1 MDKVAITRSLLD
13 SLADHINTK
22 AGTTGPKTI
31 EQMQNTVD
39 GIDTAE
45 PMQEK
50 SVEIIENGTT
60 EVTPDTEYGGLSR
73 VQITVDVPATPQTP
87 TEDKTVDLDMAG
99 GNQVVDPTAGYTMSK
114 LTINKPDTMV
124 PENIKKDVNI
134 GGVVG
139 TYEGGGVGEQPQ
151 LFAPTIA
158 LDIYQLTITNNS
170 QNGGFLPTSYEGF
183 ANGVSAGTK
192 PYSGEVTT
200 IDTSPLV
207 ETGETSAVITVT
219 AKRDGFRDSQSSNA
233 VNWERYYTVTFY
245 DGDTVLKT
253 GLVQN
258 GITVAAAQPS
268 TEKAGY
274 NFDGWYSDASFETPV
289 AGATE
294 IDVDMTLY
302 GKWVE
307 SVYISALGDGF
318 NIPYNSNAV
327 IAVSP
332 DGKKVA
338 VLITSA
344 YQISIYDKGE
354 SLTPLKTSAFGSSS
368 SYANNICWVSNDLIV
383 GFGNTGPSGKGI
395 LVYSVNQNGDI
406 TDVTTEYIGSISL
419 GPRQTGGVYGTKLL
433 LHQYDSYVIT
443 KIETASKPFDVV
455 GTYTQTAK
463 SYNNMVMSED
473 AMAYF
478 GAMTDNM
485 YIYNLSTGEE
495 HSAITVSRVGNRA
508 YSACGGGLLAAYGGT
523 PAKIQVYDSNGNNLY
538 SFGTYGPMCV
548 NNDKRVISYS
558 GKKIHIWENGVEL
571 QALDSQDVSRFFLGA
586 DYKTL
591 FAATADNFVCYN
603 LNYDNT

>member
-1 MDKVAITRSLLD
+1 MTGQNIKLKDRSGVAIDYSAVTKIQIPA
-13 SLADHINTK
+13 ADGNGDVIFQLPPT
-22 AGTTGPKTI
+22 
-31 EQMQNTVD
+31 
-39 GIDTAE
+39 
-45 PMQEK
+45 MQEK
-50 SVEIIENGTT
+50 LVSIDSNGTT
-60 EVTPDTEYGGLSR
+60 EVTPDAGYDAMTKVTVTTNVSSSGGETEE
-73 VQITVDVPATPQTP
+73 V
-87 TEDKTVDLDMAG
+87 TVDLSMADG
-99 GNQVVDPTAGYTMSK
+99 DQVIMPSAGKSISK
-114 LTINKPDTMV
+114 ATVTKPSTLI
-124 PENIKKDVNI
+124 PANIKKDVNI
-134 GGVVG
+134 GGVIG
-139 TYEGGGVGEQPQ
+139 AYEGGGTGEQAQ

-158 LDIYQLTITNNS
+158 LDVYQLTITNNP

-183 ANGVSAGTK
+183 VNGSSVGMI

-200 IDTSPLV
+200 IDTSPLA

-219 AKRDGFRDSQSSNA
+219 AQRNGFQDSQSSNA

-258 GITVAAAQPS
+258 GVTVAAAQPS
-268 TEKAGY
+268 TEKVGY

-294 IDVDMTLY
+294 IYADMTLY

-307 SVYISALGDGF
+307 PVYISALGDGF
-318 NIPYNSNAV
+318 NIPYDSHAV

-338 VLITSA
+338 VLITSK

-354 SLTPLKTSAFGSSS
+354 SLTLLKTSAFGSAN
-368 SYANNICWVSNDLIV
+368 SYANNIYWVSNDLIV

-395 LVYSVNQNGDI
+395 LVYSVNKNGGV

-419 GPRQTGGVYGTKLL
+419 GRQQTGGVYGTKLL
-433 LHQYDSYVIT
+433 LHQYDSKVIT
-443 KIETASKPFDVV
+443 KIETASKPFEVV
-455 GTYTQTAK
+455 GTYTQTTA
-463 SYNNMVMSED
+463 SYNDMVMSED
-473 AMAYF
+473 AMAYY
-478 GAMTDNM
+478 GGRTNNM

-495 HSAITVSRVGNRA
+495 HSAITVSRVDNIA
-508 YSACGGGLLAAYGGT
+508 YTACGGGLLAAYGGN

-558 GKKIHIWENGVEL
+558 ENKIHIWENGVESL
-571 QALDSQDVSRFFLGA
+571 SIDSQEVSKFFLGA

-603 LNYDNT
+603 LNYNNA